1 MIARSYDSEET
12 RLIYARPYGVWTTAD
27 GCKVLFDREYRPM
40 LQLRPGGTVEPAD
53 PREWVPWVKQDHYY
67 VDVCRD
73 ETAARR
79 RAREKARAELCA
91 AILEAWEVGKP
102 LAGPYAQMWDRATG
116 EITGPSPRAWP

>member
-1 MIARSYDSEET
+1 MFESD

-27 GCKVLFDREYRPM
+27 GRKVLFSRGYIPI

-73 ETAARR
+73 ETAAKR
-79 RAREKARAELCA
+79 RARERARAELCRE
-91 AILEAWEVGKP
+91 ILRSWEAGRP
-102 LAGPYAQMWDRATG
+102 LAGPCAQSWDRVAG
-116 EITGPSPRAWP
+116 AITGPSPEAWP